1 MLKTRVITALILLPA
16 FLAALF
22 FLPHLGWEVL
32 MAAVVLVAA
41 KEWSKLAGFSAPGA
55 IAYLAVTAVLLVGAH
70 FLLRPANYSVYYL
83 MAAASVFW
91 LVIAPLWLK
100 FGWQVRHP
108 PALAITGWMVL
119 IPTWLAAADLRAS
132 SPVLLLFVMAVVWIA
147 DSAAYFA
154 GRKWGRHKL
163 APAISPGKTWEGVA
177 GALVAVTAG
186 GVVFSYAA
194 GVMAELGKASIFI
207 MTAILWLLTAVSVLG
222 DLFESH
228 LKRQAGVKD
237 SGTILPGHGGM
248 LDRIDSLTA
257 VLPVAAWIWYFF
269 LYWSFNR
276 G

>member
-1 MLKTRVITALILLPA
+1 MLKTRVITALVLLPA

-22 FLPHLGWEVL
+22 LLPHLGWEVL

-41 KEWSKLAGFSAPGA
+41 KEWSGLAGYSPRGTWL
-55 IAYLAVTAVLLVGAH
+55 YLAATAVLLIGAH
-70 FLLRPANYSVYYL
+70 LLLRSANYYVYYL

-91 LVIAPLWLK
+91 LVVAPLWLK
-100 FGWQVRHP
+100 FGWRVRHP
-108 PALAITGWMVL
+108 PALAIIGWMVL

-186 GVVFSYAA
+186 GVVFTYAA
-194 GVMAELGKASIFI
+194 GVMAELGKASILV

-237 SGTILPGHGGM
+237 SGAILPGHGGM

>member
-108 PALAITGWMVL
+108 LALAITGWMVL

>member
-1 MLKTRVITALILLPA
+1 MLKTRVITALVLLPA

-22 FLPHLGWEVL
+22 LLPHLGWEVL

-41 KEWSKLAGFSAPGA
+41 KEWSKLAGYSPRGTWL
-55 IAYLAVTAVLLVGAH
+55 YLAVTAVLLIGAH
-70 FLLRPANYSVYYL
+70 LLLRSANYYVYYL

-91 LVIAPLWLK
+91 LMVAPLWLK
-100 FGWQVRHP
+100 FGWRVRHP

-186 GVVFSYAA
+186 GVVFTYAA
-194 GVMAELGKASIFI
+194 GVMAELGKASILV

-237 SGTILPGHGGM
+237 SGAILPGHGGV